1 MEHCLFFCS
10 FYPKVQQLSEKHIW
24 NCLFFLLAL
33 LAKQSYA
40 EEMTIVQWRTTGDT
54 SILQILLTRYLIPTQ
69 IGGGILSQRFS
80 WGKSYEIWFFVVKEF
95 RQIVNDAYERTLY
108 LHIFKAC
115 IRFTLKNSF
124 GELETGCPIFV
135 L

>member
-1 MEHCLFFCS
+1 MKHCLFFCS

-40 EEMTIVQWRTTGDT
+40 EEMTIVQWRTNENTL
-54 SILQILLTRYLIPTQ
+54 ILQGFLIIVILSTQ
-69 IGGGILSQRFS
+69 IPVVSTLWHIFPGKCCEIL
-80 WGKSYEIWFFVVKEF
+80 FFVVEEF
-95 RQIVNDAYERTLY
+95 RQILKDASERTLY

-115 IRFTLKNSF
+115 VRFTLKNSF
-124 GELETGCPIFV
+124 RELETGCPIFV